1 MYSFKLYKY
10 ERKIFMLENRDWV
23 KSLINMRDDDV
34 VIIPLYIQIYGQKYS
49 LLNLDEVKKRF
60 SPSAFKIGYGTA
72 DAWFM
77 KNSFP
82 VNRINDF
89 DLIDT
94 FNEYDVENER
104 NIRYTVFESGD
115 VDVIEGDSLTE
126 EIHMYFDLLFN
137 NVKERV
143 DAYFKSL
150 IESETIPF
158 IPEDKPK
165 KEEVPMQVG
174 IKEYSGELSKY
185 SSSWDPKFVNEET
198 PEEDPLEALRK
209 EVAEYSQDD
218 DSEEESPFEEDPEEE
233 DEEEAS
239 EVAFEFGDENEEDE
253 YPRVTG
259 EGILGQETVDFI
271 NDEGKYS
278 HDDYLS
284 ETSPALIVETD
295 KTGTKIV
302 NATKVD
308 VITDDYSTDF
318 DIL

>member
-1 MYSFKLYKY
+1 MFEDKDYIKNLV
-10 ERKIFMLENRDWV
+10 NQ
-23 KSLINMRDDDV
+23 RDDDQIV
-34 VIIPLYIQIYGQKYS
+34 IPLYIQIYGKKYS
-49 LLNLDEVKKRF
+49 LLELKDVKVRF
-60 SPSAFKIGYGTA
+60 TEGAFKVGYCTA
-72 DAWFM
+72 DALFM
-77 KNSFP
+77 PNSFP
-82 VNRINDF
+82 INRIRDF
-89 DLIDT
+89 DIIT
-94 FNEYDVENER
+94 VFTEYDDKKDR
-104 NIRYTVFESGD
+104 TIRYMVFESGNIDLPD
-115 VDVIEGDSLTE
+115 VEEKDKLSE
-126 EIHMYFDLLFN
+126 EICSYFDMLYTH
-137 NVKERV
+137 VKDVV
-143 DAYFKSL
+143 DEYFKSL
-150 IESETIPF
+150 IAQEEHPIIP
-158 IPEDKPK
+158 

-174 IKEYSGELSKY
+174 IKEYTGELSKY

-218 DSEEESPFEEDPEEE
+218 DSEEESPFEDDPEEV

-278 HDDYLS
+278 SDDYLS
-284 ETSPALIVETD
+284 ETTPTLIVETD

>member
-1 MYSFKLYKY
+1 
-10 ERKIFMLENRDWV
+10 MLENRDWI
-23 KSLINMRDDDV
+23 KSLINMRDEDV

-49 LLNLDEVKKRF
+49 LLNLDEIKKRF

-94 FNEYDVENER
+94 FNEYDTDNER

-115 VDVIEGDSLTE
+115 VDVVEGDSLTE

-165 KEEVPMQVG
+165 KEEEPTQTG
-174 IKEYSGELSKY
+174 IKEYTGELSEY
-185 SSSWDPKFVNEET
+185 SSSSIWDPKFVNEET
-198 PEEDPLEALRK
+198 TEDPLEQLRK

-218 DSEEESPFEEDPEEE
+218 ENDKLLIVETDNTGTKIVSATEATLDLSKDVEIGNGLVDMFGNEVNDDYLSEED
-233 DEEEAS
+233 
-239 EVAFEFGDENEEDE
+239 G
-253 YPRVTG
+253 YPRVT
-259 EGILGQETVDFI
+259 EGGLIGKETVDFI
-271 NDEGKYS
+271 NGEGKHS
-278 HDDYLS
+278 NDN
-284 ETSPALIVETD
+284 E
-295 KTGTKIV
+295 
-302 NATKVD
+302 
-308 VITDDYSTDF
+308 DYSTDF
-318 DIL
+318 DVY

>member
-1 MYSFKLYKY
+1 
-10 ERKIFMLENRDWV
+10 MLENRDWIKNLV
-23 KSLINMRDDDV
+23 NMRDEDTI
-34 VIIPLYIQIYGQKYS
+34 IIPLYIQIYGQKYS
-49 LLNLDEVKKRF
+49 LLNLDEIKKRF

-94 FNEYDVENER
+94 FNEYDAKNER

-115 VDVIEGDSLTE
+115 VDVVEGDSLSE

-150 IESETIPF
+150 IESETVPF

-165 KEEVPMQVG
+165 KEEEPTQVG
-174 IKEYSGELSKY
+174 IKEYTGELSKY
-185 SSSWDPKFVNEET
+185 SSSWDPKFVNEDD
-198 PEEDPLEALRK
+198 EEDPLDELRK

-218 DSEEESPFEEDPEEE
+218 DSEEESPFEEDPEEV

-253 YPRVTG
+253 YPRVTERG
-259 EGILGQETVDFI
+259 LIGKETVDFI
-271 NDEGKYS
+271 NGEGKYS
-278 HDDYLS
+278 DD
-284 ETSPALIVETD
+284 D
-295 KTGTKIV
+295 NG
-302 NATKVD
+302 
-308 VITDDYSTDF
+308 DYSTDF
-318 DIL
+318 DIY

>member
-1 MYSFKLYKY
+1 
-10 ERKIFMLENRDWV
+10 MLENRDWIKNLV
-23 KSLINMRDDDV
+23 NMRDEDV

-49 LLNLDEVKKRF
+49 LLDLDEIKKRF

-94 FNEYDVENER
+94 FNEYDSENER

-115 VDVIEGDSLTE
+115 VDVVEGDALTE

-150 IESETIPF
+150 IESESIPF
-158 IPEDKPK
+158 IPEDEPK

-174 IKEYSGELSKY
+174 IKEYTGELSKY
-185 SSSWDPKFVNEET
+185 SSSWDPKFVNEGD
-198 PEEDPLEALRK
+198 EEDPLDELRK

-218 DSEEESPFEEDPEEE
+218 EDDKLLIVETDNTGTKIESVT
-233 DEEEAS
+233 EATLDLPKDVEIGDGLVDMFGN
-239 EVAFEFGDENEEDE
+239 EVN
-253 YPRVTG
+253 
-259 EGILGQETVDFI
+259 
-271 NDEGKYS
+271 
-278 HDDYLS
+278 DDYLS
-284 ETSPALIVETD
+284 EEDGYPRVTEGGIIGKEIADFINGED
-295 KTGTKIV
+295 KYSD
-302 NATKVD
+302 NNE
-308 VITDDYSTDF
+308 DYSTDF
-318 DIL
+318 DIY